1 MARHSSP
8 GVGSRQR
15 RLVGVAA
22 VAALLAGSGGA
33 VMAFGMGDTAPTA
46 QGYAAPSSVTSAPPT
61 TTTATPTST
70 PTTTTA
76 KAKPKPK
83 KTPSRT
89 TTAPAR
95 SASRTAAPKPVQ
107 AAPKPSPR
115 TTAPRTTVA
124 PKPAPK
130 PSPKPVSTSSSMA
143 SQVLALVNDER
154 AKAGCGALTTS
165 SALQRAAQGHSA
177 DMAANDYFSHDS
189 QDGRSFSDR
198 IRAAGYSGGAIAENI
213 AAGQQSASAVMQSW
227 MNSSGHR
234 ANILNCSYRHLGV
247 GYAKGGSMS
256 PYWTQ
261 DFGG

>member
-1 MARHSSP
+1 MARHSAHP
-8 GVGSRQR
+8 GSRQR
-15 RLVGVAA
+15 RLLGVAA
-22 VAALLAGSGGA
+22 VAALLAGSAGA
-33 VMAFGMGDTAPTA
+33 VMAFGLGNSAPTA
-46 QGYAAPSSVTSAPPT
+46 ETVAAPPAAPT
-61 TTTATPTST
+61 TTTAPSTTTPSAT
-70 PTTTTA
+70 PTTTTTT
-76 KAKPKPK
+76 KAPKPKPK
-83 KTPSRT
+83 RTPART

-107 AAPKPSPR
+107 AAPKPSPKTTAAR
-115 TTAPRTTVA
+115 TTTA

-130 PSPKPVSTSSSMA
+130 PVATSSGVA

-154 AKAGCGALTTS
+154 AKAGCGSLTTS

-189 QDGRSFSDR
+189 QDGRTFSDR
-198 IRAAGYSGGAIAENI
+198 IRAAGYTGGAIAENI
-213 AAGQQSASAVMQSW
+213 AAGQQTASAVMQSW

>member
-1 MARHSSP
+1 MARHSSAR
-8 GVGSRQR
+8 VGSRQR

-33 VMAFGMGDTAPTA
+33 VMAFGMGDPEPTA
-46 QGYAAPSSVTSAPPT
+46 QAYAAPSTTTTTPAPT
-61 TTTATPTST
+61 TTSPTATPTTKAT
-70 PTTTTA
+70 P

-83 KTPSRT
+83 KTPSRTT

-95 SASRTAAPKPVQ
+95 SASRTAAPKPSQ

-115 TTAPRTTVA
+115 TTTVRTTAA
-124 PKPAPK
+124 PKPA
-130 PSPKPVSTSSSMA
+130 PKPVSTSSSMA

-198 IRAAGYSGGAIAENI
+198 IRAAGYTGGAIAENI